1 MRARSMHA
9 IWRINFPWGI
19 LQVLGGIHGRH
30 DGEHSLPSLY
40 MSARSKPAAAFS
52 IISAIFQGF

>member
-1 MRARSMHA
+1 MHA